1 MERQND
7 LFKDEVHENML
18 MSHLTLPLL
27 LTGCVV
33 LVDVKMYSFLAL
45 PDVLMRPWIGGK
57 NE

>member
-1 MERQND
+1 MERRND
-7 LFKDEVHENML
+7 LFRDEVHENML

-33 LVDVKMYSFLAL
+33 PVDVKMYSFLAL

-57 NE
+57 K